1 MKIKKLFISTVLAC
15 SMTASILF
23 TNMGISYNT
32 IVYADEKNTQQEPIN
47 IAKRSTAEIKQ
58 YIKNHPA
65 NISDSV
71 TYAETPNTEN
81 PYNIGMLS
89 NETLQSGIN
98 ILNHVRYIAG
108 LSDVT
113 LNNDYNKTAQAAAVV
128 VAADTTSIL
137 SHFPKQPSDMSD
149 DIYQLG
155 AKGASSSNIAWGSW
169 SGYTLND
176 SIVNGW
182 MDDGDP
188 GNIDRLGHRRWIL
201 NPSMG
206 ATGFGVAVKSKAP
219 NTGTYLAMYSF
230 DRSNKTA
237 NECGVSWPAQ
247 TMPVEY
253 FGTNFPWSISF
264 GVSISENTTVKL
276 TNNKTGKVWN
286 FSKNSS
292 DGDFYISNDGYGQ
305 IGCVIFRPS
314 DNLSYKSG
322 DSYSVEISNLGNST
336 IKNETS
342 YNVNFFSLEDNDNT
356 CANDTSIPHT
366 YGNWEVVKTAT
377 CLETGLEHRV
387 CSVCGKEETKTIPL
401 LSHTY
406 GEWVTIKEPT
416 QTENGSRQRTCT
428 VCGHIET
435 QVLYPQG
442 GEKYGDVNGDGEVN
456 ASDAVILKKYLAQMD
471 VFCDKKLADMNHD
484 GDITS
489 SDAVILLKHLAG
501 YNNLG

>member
-23 TNMGISYNT
+23 TNMGISHNT
-32 IVYADEKNTQQEPIN
+32 IVYADEKNTPQESIN
-47 IAKRSTAEIKQ
+47 VAKRSVQEIKQ
-58 YIKNHPA
+58 YIKDHPA
-65 NISDSV
+65 SISDSV
-71 TYAETPNTEN
+71 TYAETPNTES

-108 LSDVT
+108 LSDAT
-113 LNNDYNKTAQAAAVV
+113 LNDNYNKTAQAAAVV
-128 VAADTTSIL
+128 IAADTTSIL
-137 SHFPKQPSDMSD
+137 SHFPKQPSDMSN

-155 AKGASSSNIAWGSW
+155 AAGASSSNIAWGSW
-169 SGYTLND
+169 STYTLND

-188 GNIDRLGHRRWIL
+188 SNIDRLGHRRWIL

-206 ATGFGVAVKSKAP
+206 ATGFGVAIKSKAP

-237 NECGVSWPAQ
+237 NEYGVSWPAQ

-322 DSYSVEISNLGNST
+322 DSYSVEISNLGNSN
-336 IKNETS
+336 IKNEAS
-342 YNVNFFSLEDNDNT
+342 YNVNFFSLNDNT
-356 CANDTSIPHT
+356 CADDSSIP
-366 YGNWEVVKTAT
+366 
-377 CLETGLEHRV
+377 
-387 CSVCGKEETKTIPL
+387 
-401 LSHTY
+401 HTY

-416 QTENGSRQRTCT
+416 ETENGSRQRTCT

-442 GEKYGDVNGDGEVN
+442 TGKYGDVNGDGEIN
-456 ASDAVILKKYLAQMD
+456 SSDAVILKKYLAQMD
-471 VFCDKKLADMNHD
+471 VFCDKKLADVNHD

-489 SDAVILLKHLAG
+489 SDAVILLKYLAG
-501 YNNLG
+501 YDVIK